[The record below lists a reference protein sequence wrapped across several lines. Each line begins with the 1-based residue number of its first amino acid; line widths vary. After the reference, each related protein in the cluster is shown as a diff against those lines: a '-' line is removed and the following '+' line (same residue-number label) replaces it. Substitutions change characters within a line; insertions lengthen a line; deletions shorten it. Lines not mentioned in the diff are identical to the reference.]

1 MIMAWYWIVLLTLLG
16 VWTVSVVLAQFD
28 EDYTLWWAWGLLYP
42 VLYLIFYPIRAV
54 KRYNRGQQ
62 YYERYGNSKVKY
74 IFGKRPKDR

>member
-28 EDYTLWWAWGLLYP
+28 EDYTLWWACGLLYP

-54 KRYNRGQQ
+54 KRYNSGRQ
-62 YYERYGNSKVKY
+62 YYERHGISKVQY
-74 IFGKRPKDR
+74 IFGKRPKER